1 MQPAAPKSQQYAP
14 GGKPPEDFEPG
25 IRTAGL
31 HLASTPVPR
40 TIPPGDTKGKQ
51 TMTALVEYE
60 VRDRVATITL
70 NRPDKLN
77 AFNDDL
83 TREALAA
90 MHRFDLDPEAD
101 VAVLTGRG
109 RAFSS
114 GADVQQRQLRP
125 REEMEKHGGPQAR
138 DANSQNLLI
147 DCVNWKPVIAAVHGY
162 VLGLA
167 LGVALECD
175 LIVAE
180 EGTRFQVTEAPRG
193 LSGAKYW
200 ALLNFRGGGSLAV
213 QVSLTGRFFTAEE
226 AKAVNIIDEVAPK
239 GEYLAAAQALGARIA
254 KNPPLG
260 VRHTVQLRRWELKKV
275 QQEAIRH
282 VGSAKLHLT
291 EDFRESARAFVEK
304 RPAGPF
310 KGR

>member
-1 MQPAAPKSQQYAP
+1 MSDS
-14 GGKPPEDFEPG
+14 PEP
-25 IRTAGL
+25 
-31 HLASTPVPR
+31 
-40 TIPPGDTKGKQ
+40 
-51 TMTALVEYE
+51 LVLYD
-60 VRDRVATITL
+60 VHDRVATITF
-70 NRPDKLN
+70 NRPSRLN

-83 TREALAA
+83 AREALAA
-90 MHRFDLDPEAD
+90 MHRFDLDPDAD
-101 VAVLTGRG
+101 VAVLTGAG

-125 REEMEKHGGPQAR
+125 IEEMQRHGGPQAR
-138 DANSQNLLI
+138 DANSENLLT

-167 LGVALECD
+167 LGIALESD

-180 EGTRFQVTEAPRG
+180 EGTKFQVTEAPRG

-213 QVSLTGRFFTAEE
+213 KVSLTGEFFTAEQ
-226 AKAVNIIDEVAPK
+226 ALAVNIIDQVTPK
-239 GEYLAAAQALGARIA
+239 GEHVAAAQALARTIA

-260 VRHTVQLRRWELKKV
+260 VRHTVQLRRWELKRV
-275 QQEAIRH
+275 QQDAVRM
-282 VGSAKLHLT
+282 VRAAKLNLT

-304 RPAGPF
+304 RQPAPW

>member
-1 MQPAAPKSQQYAP
+1 MSDEA
-14 GGKPPEDFEPG
+14 D
-25 IRTAGL
+25 
-31 HLASTPVPR
+31 
-40 TIPPGDTKGKQ
+40 
-51 TMTALVEYE
+51 ALVLYE
-60 VRDRVATITL
+60 VSDRVATITL
-70 NRPDKLN
+70 NRPSRLN

-83 TREALAA
+83 GRATLAA
-90 MHRFDLDPEAD
+90 MRRFDLDPEAD
-101 VAVLTGRG
+101 VAVLTGAG

-125 REEMEKHGGPQAR
+125 KEEMEKHGGPQAR
-138 DANSQNLLI
+138 DANSEDFLF
-147 DCVNWKPVIAAVHGY
+147 DCVNWKPVICAPHGY

-180 EGTRFQVTEAPRG
+180 EGTKFQVTEAPRG

-200 ALLNFRGGGSLAV
+200 ALLNFRGGGSFAV
-213 QVSLTGRFFTAEE
+213 RTSLTGQFFTAEE
-226 AKAVNIIDEVAPK
+226 ALKVNIIDEVAPK
-239 GEYLAAAQALGARIA
+239 GTHIGKAQEIARGIA

-260 VRHTVQLRRWELKKV
+260 VRHTVQLRRWELRRV
-275 QQEAIRH
+275 QQDAVRM
-282 VGSAKLHLT
+282 VRAAKLNLT

>member
-1 MQPAAPKSQQYAP
+1 MSDTSAP
-14 GGKPPEDFEPG
+14 
-25 IRTAGL
+25 
-31 HLASTPVPR
+31 
-40 TIPPGDTKGKQ
+40 
-51 TMTALVEYE
+51 LVEYE
-60 VRDRVATITL
+60 CRDRVAVITF

-77 AFNDDL
+77 AFNDDM
-83 TREALAA
+83 TRQALAA
-90 MHRFDLDPEAD
+90 MHRFDLDPDAD
-101 VAVLTGRG
+101 VAIMAGNG

-125 REEMEKHGGPQAR
+125 EAEMLKQGGPQAR
-138 DANSQNLLI
+138 DASSHNLLMES
-147 DCVNWKPVIAAVHGY
+147 VNWKPVIAAVHGY

-167 LGVALECD
+167 IGLAMESE

-200 ALLNFRGGGSLAV
+200 ALLDFRGGGSLATK
-213 QVSLTGRFFTAEE
+213 VSLTGEFFTAEQ
-226 AKAVNIIDEVAPK
+226 ALAANLIDAVAPK
-239 GEYLAAAQALGARIA
+239 GQHVEVARELAQRIA

-260 VRHTVQLRRWELKKV
+260 VRNTVQLRRWRLRQV
-275 QQEAIRH
+275 QQEALKH
-282 VGSAKLHLT
+282 VSMAKLHLT

-304 RPAGPF
+304 RPAAPF

>member
-1 MQPAAPKSQQYAP
+1 M
-14 GGKPPEDFEPG
+14 PETVEP
-25 IRTAGL
+25 
-31 HLASTPVPR
+31 
-40 TIPPGDTKGKQ
+40 
-51 TMTALVEYE
+51 LVEYACQN
-60 VRDRVATITL
+60 RVATITL
-70 NRPDKLN
+70 NRPSRLN

-83 TREALAA
+83 TRQALAA
-90 MHRFDLDPEAD
+90 MHRFDLDPEAN
-101 VAVLTGRG
+101 VAVLCGNG

-138 DANSQNLLI
+138 DANSQDLLVNA
-147 DCVNWKPVIAAVHGY
+147 VNWKPVICAAHGY

-167 LGVALECD
+167 LGLALECD

-180 EGTRFQVTEAPRG
+180 EGTKFQVTETPRG

-200 ALLNFRGGGSLAV
+200 ALLNFRGGGSFAT
-213 QVSLTGRFFTAEE
+213 QVTLTGRFFTAEE
-226 AKAVNIIDEVAPK
+226 ALKVNLIDEVAPK
-239 GEYLAAAQALGARIA
+239 GQHVVAAQALAATIA

-260 VRHTVQLRRWELKKV
+260 VRHAVQMRRWELKKV
-275 QQEAIRH
+275 QQDAIRQ
-282 VGSAKLHLT
+282 VGMAKLHLS

>member
-1 MQPAAPKSQQYAP
+1 
-14 GGKPPEDFEPG
+14 
-25 IRTAGL
+25 
-31 HLASTPVPR
+31 
-40 TIPPGDTKGKQ
+40 
-51 TMTALVEYE
+51 MTGETDALVLYE
-60 VRDRVATITL
+60 VSDRVATITF
-70 NRPDKLN
+70 NRPSRLN

-83 TREALAA
+83 GREVQVA
-90 MHRFDLDPEAD
+90 MHRFDQDPDAD
-101 VAVLTGRG
+101 VAVLTGSG

-114 GADVQQRQLRP
+114 GADVRQRQLRP
-125 REEMEKHGGPQAR
+125 IEEMQKHGGPQAR
-138 DANSQNLLI
+138 DANSENYLF
-147 DCVNWKPVIAAVHGY
+147 DCVNWKPVICAAHGY

-167 LGVALECD
+167 LGIALECD

-180 EGTRFQVTEAPRG
+180 EGTKFQVTEAPCG

-200 ALLNFRGGGSLAV
+200 ALLNFRGGGSMAA

-226 AKAVNIIDEVAPK
+226 AFQRNLIDQVAPK
-239 GEYLAAAQALGARIA
+239 GEHVALAQEMARGIA

-260 VRHTVQLRRWELKKV
+260 VRHTVQLRRWELRKV
-275 QQEAIRH
+275 QQDAVRM
-282 VGSAKLHLT
+282 VRAAKLNLT

>member
-1 MQPAAPKSQQYAP
+1 MP
-14 GGKPPEDFEPG
+14 
-25 IRTAGL
+25 
-31 HLASTPVPR
+31 
-40 TIPPGDTKGKQ
+40 DTVGS
-51 TMTALVEYE
+51 LVNYE
-60 VRDRVATITL
+60 CRDRVATITL

-83 TREALAA
+83 TRHALAA
-90 MHRFDLDPEAD
+90 MRRFDLDPDAD

-138 DANSQNLLI
+138 DANSQDLLFN
-147 DCVNWKPVIAAVHGY
+147 CVNWKPVIAAVHGY

-167 LGVALECD
+167 LGLALECD

-200 ALLNFRGGGSLAV
+200 ALLHFRGGGSLAT

-226 AKAVNIIDEVAPK
+226 AKAVNVIDDVAPK
-239 GEYLAAAQALGARIA
+239 GEYLALAQALAARIA
-254 KNPPLG
+254 ANPPLG
-260 VRHTVQLRRWELKKV
+260 VRHTVQLRRWELRKV
-275 QQEAIRH
+275 QQEASRM
-282 VGSAKLHLT
+282 VGMAKLHLS

-304 RPAGPF
+304 RSAGPF
-310 KGR
+310 RGR

>member
-1 MQPAAPKSQQYAP
+1 MAD
-14 GGKPPEDFEPG
+14 ETEP
-25 IRTAGL
+25 
-31 HLASTPVPR
+31 
-40 TIPPGDTKGKQ
+40 
-51 TMTALVEYE
+51 LVLYE
-60 VRDRVATITL
+60 CRDRVATITF
-70 NRPDKLN
+70 NRPSRLN
-77 AFNDDL
+77 AFNDDM

-101 VAVLTGRG
+101 VAVLTGAG

-138 DANSQNLLI
+138 DANSENLLT
-147 DCVNWKPVIAAVHGY
+147 DCVNWKPVICAAHGY

-167 LGVALECD
+167 LGIALESD

-180 EGTRFQVTEAPRG
+180 E
-193 LSGAKYW
+193 
-200 ALLNFRGGGSLAV
+200 ALR
-213 QVSLTGRFFTAEE
+213 
-226 AKAVNIIDEVAPK
+226 VNIIDQVAPK
-239 GEYLAAAQALGARIA
+239 GEYLAAAQELARTIA

-275 QQEAIRH
+275 QQEAVRT
-282 VGSAKLHLT
+282 VRAAKLNLS
-291 EDFRESARAFVEK
+291 EDFLESARAFVEK

>member
-1 MQPAAPKSQQYAP
+1 LVDE
-14 GGKPPEDFEPG
+14 PEP
-25 IRTAGL
+25 
-31 HLASTPVPR
+31 
-40 TIPPGDTKGKQ
+40 
-51 TMTALVEYE
+51 LVLYE
-60 VRDRVATITL
+60 CSDRVATITF
-70 NRPDKLN
+70 NRPSRLN
-77 AFNDDL
+77 AFNDNL
-83 TREALAA
+83 TRELLAA

-101 VAVLTGRG
+101 VAVLTGAG

-125 REEMEKHGGPQAR
+125 REEMERHGGPQAR
-138 DANSQNLLI
+138 DANSENLLI
-147 DCVNWKPVIAAVHGY
+147 DCVNWKPVICAVHGY

-167 LGVALECD
+167 LGIALESD

-180 EGTRFQVTEAPRG
+180 EGTKFQVTETPRG

-226 AKAVNIIDEVAPK
+226 ALRVNVIDHVAPK
-239 GEYLAAAQALGARIA
+239 GEYLAVARELARTIA

-260 VRHTVQLRRWELKKV
+260 VRHTVQLRRWEMKKV
-275 QQEAIRH
+275 QQEASRT
-282 VGSAKLHLT
+282 VRAAKLNLS
-291 EDFRESARAFVEK
+291 EDFLESARAFVEK

-310 KGR
+310 RGR

>member
-1 MQPAAPKSQQYAP
+1 MTDAP
-14 GGKPPEDFEPG
+14 D
-25 IRTAGL
+25 
-31 HLASTPVPR
+31 
-40 TIPPGDTKGKQ
+40 D
-51 TMTALVEYE
+51 LVLYE

-70 NRPDKLN
+70 NRPSRLN

-83 TREALAA
+83 GRAALAA
-90 MHRFDLDPEAD
+90 MRRFDLDPEAD
-101 VAVLTGRG
+101 AAVLTGAG

-125 REEMEKHGGPQAR
+125 REEMERHGGPQAR
-138 DANSQNLLI
+138 DANSEDLLF
-147 DCVNWKPVIAAVHGY
+147 DCVNWKPVICAPHGY

-167 LGVALECD
+167 LGIALECD

-180 EGTRFQVTEAPRG
+180 TGTKFQVTEAPRG

-213 QVSLTGRFFTAEE
+213 RVSLTGQFFTAED
-226 AKAVNIIDEVAPK
+226 ALKVNIIDEVAPK
-239 GEYLAAAQALGARIA
+239 GEHVAMAQEIARGIA
-254 KNPPLG
+254 RNPPLG

-275 QQEAIRH
+275 QREAVRM
-282 VGSAKLHLT
+282 VKAAKLNLT
-291 EDFRESARAFVEK
+291 EDFQESAHAFVEK

>member
-1 MQPAAPKSQQYAP
+1 MEDAP
-14 GGKPPEDFEPG
+14 EP
-25 IRTAGL
+25 
-31 HLASTPVPR
+31 
-40 TIPPGDTKGKQ
+40 
-51 TMTALVEYE
+51 LVLYE
-60 VRDRVATITL
+60 CRDRVATITF
-70 NRPDKLN
+70 NRPARLN
-77 AFNDDL
+77 AFNDDMA
-83 TREALAA
+83 REALAA
-90 MHRFDLDPEAD
+90 MALFDLDPEAD
-101 VAVLTGRG
+101 VAVLTGAG

-138 DANSQNLLI
+138 DANSENLLT
-147 DCVNWKPVIAAVHGY
+147 DCVNWKPVICAAHGY

-167 LGVALECD
+167 LGIALECD

-180 EGTRFQVTEAPRG
+180 EGTKFQVTEAPRG

-226 AKAVNIIDEVAPK
+226 ALRVNIIDQVAPK
-239 GEYLAAAQALGARIA
+239 GEHLAAAQQLARSIA

-275 QQEAIRH
+275 QQEAVRT
-282 VGSAKLHLT
+282 VRAAKLNLS
-291 EDFRESARAFVEK
+291 EDFLESARAFVEK